1 MTTAPA
7 PTSSEIAH
15 ALRNSPLV
23 GADIVA
29 DRSFAYD
36 RKSEL

>member
-1 MTTAPA
+1 MTTGPA
-7 PTSSEIAH
+7 PTSSEIVH